1 MQNTRT
7 SRVVGAATLVAAVAL
22 GGFVMDPA
30 PAAHAAPTAW
40 QCTDDTFE
48 VKRGNTLTQVDVPTS
63 VVTSGPNLSV
73 SPPLVVLGDI
83 NAIGLHPITR
93 IVYAVQVFGPNY
105 NATIARVINPDG
117 IVEDVSAQV
126 PLTGATASDYAGG
139 TFTSDGY
146 WLLANGAGQV
156 ATIDLTSPASPF
168 YGTAISVGTTGVPWL
183 SGDMAYRA
191 SDDRV
196 YFTTWGAGPGT
207 IRVGWIQ
214 RAAFVAGGAI
224 VPTFGPTVL
233 SPSPLQINSGAASG
247 FDSNGNLWMSTTTDA
262 PGVPPGSVNVLW
274 RLDGAALTGANPII
288 PTVITGVVQPGS
300 GSDGFMC
307 FGAANVP
314 EVPTLP
320 AAGLSGEANLGMLGG
335 LGVLLTGMALLVV
348 ARRRLV
354 RTRRSE

>member
-7 SRVVGAATLVAAVAL
+7 SRAVGAATLVAAVAL
-22 GGFVMDPA
+22 GGFVIDPA

-40 QCTDDTFE
+40 QCTVDTFE
-48 VKRGNTLTQVDVPTS
+48 VRRGNSLTQVDVPTS
-63 VVTSGPNLSV
+63 VVTAGPTLV
-73 SPPLVVLGDI
+73 VEPPLVALGDV
-83 NAIGLHPITR
+83 NAIGFHPITR
-93 IVYAVQVFGPNY
+93 IVYAVEVVGPNY

-117 IVEDVSAQV
+117 RVEDVSAQV

-156 ATIDLTSPASPF
+156 ATIDLTSPASPS
-168 YGTAISVGTTGVPWL
+168 YGTAITVGTTGVPWL

-224 VPTFGPTVL
+224 VPTFGPTVT
-233 SPSPLQINSGAASG
+233 SPSPGQTNVGAMSG
-247 FDSNGNLWMSTTTDA
+247 FDSNGNLWMSTVTDT
-262 PGVPPGSVNVLW
+262 GIVLW

-288 PTVITGVVQPGS
+288 PTVITGVVPALS

-307 FGAANVP
+307 FGAAQVP
-314 EVPTLP
+314 GVPTLP

-335 LGVLLTGMALLVV
+335 LGVLLMGMALLVV
-348 ARRRLV
+348 ARLRLV